1 MKKYETVRLV
11 IRYCNADLL
20 TTSGELEFTTD
31 VSEFFGVF
39 S

>member
-11 IRYCNADLL
+11 IMYCNADIL
-20 TTSGELEFTTD
+20 TTSGELEWKTD
-31 VSEFFGVF
+31 VFEFFGDF